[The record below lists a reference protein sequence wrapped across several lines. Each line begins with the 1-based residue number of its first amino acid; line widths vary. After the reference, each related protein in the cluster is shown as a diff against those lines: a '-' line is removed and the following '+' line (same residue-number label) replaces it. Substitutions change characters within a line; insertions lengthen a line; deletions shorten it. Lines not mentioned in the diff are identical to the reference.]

1 MHIDDL
7 FDLMVK
13 TVKELLELHKDQEQ
27 QKMVEKS
34 KEVEMLQRVIVNDI
48 PDHFQLGKDTQLI
61 ASVLG
66 GLLSTVV
73 SYAKDSCIWL
83 SAKLYGNVILVHVK
97 NSNGFNCNAIE
108 NQLQQLQAMAGR
120 TRGTVGFTSH
130 DSNITSVTFGFSNLP
145 L

>member
-1 MHIDDL
+1 MENL
-7 FDLMVK
+7 
-13 TVKELLELHKDQEQ
+13 
-27 QKMVEKS
+27 KS
-34 KEVEMLQRVIVNDI
+34 IQVSNLNDVVDRVIKTLLPKASENKSFFVNDI
-48 PDHFQLGKDTQLI
+48 PDHFQLGKDTQVI

-83 SAKLYGNVILVHVK
+83 SAKLYGNVVLVHVK

-108 NQLQQLQAMAGR
+108 NQLQQLQLIAGK
-120 TRGTVGFTSH
+120 TRGTVGFTAH
-130 DSNITSVTFGFSNLP
+130 ESNITSVTFGFSNLP